1 MNASRIIH
9 KMIPPGCELFIYLGV
24 RLQQPSFVVQA
35 AIIFLISIHI
45 LTLPFTAALNALVM
59 IAVKSNRRLRAHK
72 SNVALALLSTSDLV
86 VGLVVQPAF
95 TVVMI
100 SSLLDQTT
108 AGLCA
113 LQIVTKLAV
122 NCLVDAS
129 LTHLVLLSGERYLA
143 VKHPFSYVTI
153 VTESRLLV
161 SSALA
166 WLLSVTL
173 QIPLALGK
181 MNIFVPI
188 NNIFKALCIA
198 FMVFCHVK
206 VYRETRRHEEQLSA
220 QQVTQEA
227 REQFQRDKKA
237 FKLTAIMVMVLVMCY
252 IPLLI
257 SRIFALSSRGKLS
270 PETVYIIFFSAV
282 SVSLLNSL
290 INPVIY
296 SVRMRQFRVAFVE
309 LICRTV
315 HIAQAAEEIEVR
327 VFRAANAV
335 IRLEGRQEQEGLEQG
350 NVKQESVNHNDNGDD
365 NVLR

>member
-9 KMIPPGCELFIYLGV
+9 KMIPPGCELFIYLGG

-59 IAVKSNRRLRAHK
+59 IAVKWNRRLRAHK

-95 TVVMI
+95 TVVMT

-122 NCLVDAS
+122 NCMVDAS

-181 MNIFVPI
+181 MNIFVPRSTT
-188 NNIFKALCIA
+188 FSKLYVLPLWFSA
-198 FMVFCHVK
+198 MSKSTVK
-206 VYRETRRHEEQLSA
+206 LADMKSSFQLS
-220 QQVTQEA
+220 
-227 REQFQRDKKA
+227 
-237 FKLTAIMVMVLVMCY
+237 KLLKR
-252 IPLLI
+252 PGNN
-257 SRIFALSSRGKLS
+257 FN
-270 PETVYIIFFSAV
+270 ETKRR
-282 SVSLLNSL
+282 LN
-290 INPVIY
+290 
-296 SVRMRQFRVAFVE
+296 
-309 LICRTV
+309 
-315 HIAQAAEEIEVR
+315 
-327 VFRAANAV
+327 
-335 IRLEGRQEQEGLEQG
+335 
-350 NVKQESVNHNDNGDD
+350 
-365 NVLR
+365 